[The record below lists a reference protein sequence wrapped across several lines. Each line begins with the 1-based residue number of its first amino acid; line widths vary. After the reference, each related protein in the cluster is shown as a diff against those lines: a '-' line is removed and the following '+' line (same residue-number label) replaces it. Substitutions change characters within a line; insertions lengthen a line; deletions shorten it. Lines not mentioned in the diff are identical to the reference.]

1 MPLPALRPRLSSVLQ
16 LASPL
21 SFNPT
26 SKMSGAGRKIVM
38 DGARMFSIYN
48 KKDVYPI
55 VGIVGCA
62 LV

>member
-1 MPLPALRPRLSSVLQ
+1 
-16 LASPL
+16 
-21 SFNPT
+21 
-26 SKMSGAGRKIVM
+26 MSGAGRKIVM
-38 DGARMFSIYN
+38 NGSRLFSVYN